1 MFGFF
6 LELVFRSIKLD
17 KKLYSEVKTYSEVSI
32 YLAAIVMI
40 LDGVAGAIATNNF
53 YKTSLSLSAL
63 TAILTWFFWAVLIFT
78 IGAKI
83 FPDKD
88 TKVTFKK
95 ILIAVGIAHAPG
107 LLRFIALS
115 PDLVMP
121 IIFLTQ
127 FWIFA
132 SLIISTKEV
141 LNFKSNIKAFGIIF
155 LSFLILAILSVSFVI
170 SRLNSLPISNIT

>member
-32 YLAAIVMI
+32 YFAAIIMI

-83 FPDKD
+83 FP
-88 TKVTFKK
+88 
-95 ILIAVGIAHAPG
+95 
-107 LLRFIALS
+107 
-115 PDLVMP
+115 
-121 IIFLTQ
+121 
-127 FWIFA
+127 
-132 SLIISTKEV
+132 
-141 LNFKSNIKAFGIIF
+141 
-155 LSFLILAILSVSFVI
+155 
-170 SRLNSLPISNIT
+170 